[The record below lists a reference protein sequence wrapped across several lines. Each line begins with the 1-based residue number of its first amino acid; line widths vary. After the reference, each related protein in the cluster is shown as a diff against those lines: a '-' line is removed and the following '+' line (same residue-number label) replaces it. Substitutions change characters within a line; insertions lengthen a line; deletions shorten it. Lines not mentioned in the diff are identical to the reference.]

1 MAAKPNRIA
10 ANGGVQPVRKA
21 EERGESEV
29 ECGALA
35 GAWFISGPIVT
46 HGGHK
51 GTRKTC
57 EGPSIPCKILG
68 MQPNEMPPPSGNPAQ
83 AQPKPPQGTPPG
95 KKPGK
100 RPDSLRRR
108 VHFILEVDRFGDRL
122 SRFVDKGLV
131 ALIVANVLVAVIQ
144 TVDSIYVAAPW
155 FFESFENAS
164 ILVFGL
170 EYVLRVWS
178 CREDPTV
185 QSRLGFML
193 QPMMLLDLAVLV
205 LPVYFDLRPLRIL
218 RLLRLGRYSPR
229 LRLFA
234 DVLRTKREELLMGVF
249 IAVVLLVAASTAMYH
264 VEGKVNDS
272 FKSIPETM
280 WWGVATLTTVGYGDV
295 YPVTS
300 LGKALGAVVA
310 LLGVGVFA
318 LPAGILA
325 GGFSDA
331 LEAQAGVSG
340 PQETR
345 SGALGDHG
353 GKNVPTG
360 EQESQTRG
368 TCPHCG
374 SSL

>member
-1 MAAKPNRIA
+1 MLPNETRAK
-10 ANGGVQPVRKA
+10 
-21 EERGESEV
+21 
-29 ECGALA
+29 
-35 GAWFISGPIVT
+35 
-46 HGGHK
+46 
-51 GTRKTC
+51 
-57 EGPSIPCKILG
+57 EGPPEDQS
-68 MQPNEMPPPSGNPAQ
+68 
-83 AQPKPPQGTPPG
+83 PG
-95 KKPGK
+95 KGPK
-100 RPDSLRRR
+100 RESTRHLRRR
-108 VHFILEVDRFGDRL
+108 IHFILEVDRFGDRT

-144 TVDSIYVAAPW
+144 TVDSIYAAAPW
-155 FFESFENAS
+155 FFESFEVVS
-164 ILVFGL
+164 IVIFGL
-170 EYVLRVWS
+170 EYALRVWS
-178 CREDPTV
+178 CREDPAV
-185 QSRLGFML
+185 ESRLGFMC

-234 DVLRTKREELLMGVF
+234 DVIRTKRDELLMGVF

-272 FKSIPETM
+272 FQSIPETM

-295 YPVTS
+295 YPITS
-300 LGKALGAVVA
+300 AGKALGAVVA

-331 LEAQAGVSG
+331 LEAQRAAPGAHGAHDTGSGVNEG
-340 PQETR
+340 T
-345 SGALGDHG
+345 
-353 GKNVPTG
+353 NVPIVD
-360 EQESQTRG
+360 QESQSGG

-374 SSL
+374 TSL